1 MEKLALPA
9 HSLFFLYPYYLRL
22 NKKKSS
28 LHHCALCPVCF
39 RPKVNGNYA
48 DNAGEDQIAWTVNPA
63 EAAKTKI
70 RSEDNNNMRK
80 RGDDERNFL
89 Y

>member
-1 MEKLALPA
+1 
-9 HSLFFLYPYYLRL
+9 
-22 NKKKSS
+22 
-28 LHHCALCPVCF
+28 VCF
-39 RPKVNGNYA
+39 RPKVNGNHA

-70 RSEDNNNMRK
+70 ISEDNNNMRK